1 MMNTFSL
8 RVLASDRKFFDGSC
22 KSLTVPAPDGE
33 VGILPGHSDMIIAVV
48 MGEIRITTEN
58 DEQINAIVG
67 NGFIQI
73 VNNRAVMLVDT
84 VELPDE
90 IDANRAEEAK
100 RRAEERLRQKMSTQ
114 EYYHSK
120 AALSRAMYRLKM
132 SNKKRSGKI

>member
-1 MMNTFSL
+1 METFSL
-8 RVLASDRKFFDGSC
+8 KVLASDRKFFEGGC

-33 VGILPGHSDMIIAVV
+33 MGILPNHADMIIAVV
-48 MGEIRITTEN
+48 MGEMRILTAEE
-58 DEQINAIVG
+58 EQINAIVG
-67 NGFIQI
+67 SGFIQI

-84 VELPDE
+84 VELPEE
-90 IDANRAEEAK
+90 IDANRAEEAR

-132 SNKKRSGKI
+132 ANKKRSGKI